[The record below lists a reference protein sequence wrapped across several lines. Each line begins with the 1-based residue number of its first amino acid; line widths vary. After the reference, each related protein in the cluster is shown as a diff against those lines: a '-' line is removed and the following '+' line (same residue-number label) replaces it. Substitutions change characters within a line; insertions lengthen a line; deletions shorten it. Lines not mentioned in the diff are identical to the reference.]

1 MSFVISDSYEKAV
14 IQPTEFEVKVD
25 GGAAQPSIPVVE
37 PDGGVHFS
45 FDLTGLAPGKHTL
58 EVAAKGSGGVSAFS
72 APFTFEQ
79 GAPSVPSGLRLSS
92 TT

>member
-25 GGAAQPSIPVVE
+25 GGPAQPSVPVTE
-37 PDGGVHFS
+37 PDGGVHFQFNLS
-45 FDLTGLAPGKHTL
+45 GLPDGKHTI

-72 APFTFEQ
+72 APFAFEL
-79 GAPSVPSGLRLSS
+79 GAPTVPANLRLSES
-92 TT
+92 